1 MKRLLHALDPRNA
14 TQAWLALLVITVV
27 TAGIAVAE
35 RGVLPWVGWIIAALV
50 WWKAGGRP
58 LPGSGRRRAGVP
70 PHRRGLHQHRAG
82 AVGGDGVDGVA
93 VSVGA
98 TYTPL

>member
-50 WWKAGGRP
+50 WWKAWLVAGHYLEVADAAPVFRRLVIAFISLAP
-58 LPGSGRRRAGVP
+58 LLLVVTAWMESR
-70 PHRRGLHQHRAG
+70 
-82 AVGGDGVDGVA
+82 
-93 VSVGA
+93 
-98 TYTPL
+98 

>member
-50 WWKAGGRP
+50 YLRDLQSCRP
-58 LPGSGRRRAGVP
+58 LGIIWVDSWGVNGY
-70 PHRRGLHQHRAG
+70 R
-82 AVGGDGVDGVA
+82 
-93 VSVGA
+93 
-98 TYTPL
+98 

>member
-35 RGVLPWVGWIIAALV
+35 RGVLPWVGWVIAVLV
-50 WWKAGGRP
+50 AFKAWLVEAHDLEVADAAP
-58 LPGSGRRRAGVP
+58 VFRRIVLTFI
-70 PHRRGLHQHRAG
+70 GLAPVML
-82 AVGGDGVDGVA
+82 AVTA
-93 VSVGA
+93 WLEA
-98 TYTPL
+98 R

>member
-50 WWKAGGRP
+50 WWKAWLVADHYLEVADAAPVFRRIVRVFISLAP
-58 LPGSGRRRAGVP
+58 LMLVVTAWLERSG
-70 PHRRGLHQHRAG
+70 
-82 AVGGDGVDGVA
+82 
-93 VSVGA
+93 
-98 TYTPL
+98 